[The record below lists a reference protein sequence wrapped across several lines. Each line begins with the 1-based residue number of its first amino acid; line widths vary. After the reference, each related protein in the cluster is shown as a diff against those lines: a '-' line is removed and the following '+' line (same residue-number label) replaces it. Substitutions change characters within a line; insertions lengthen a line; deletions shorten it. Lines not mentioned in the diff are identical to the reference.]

1 MTLIH
6 SAVLATS
13 LVATAAIGLASAA
26 IYTSA
31 DNPAAVKADR
41 LPVVAAASG
50 NYYTIETRTDG
61 VSVLS
66 RVRLSE

>member
-26 IYTSA
+26 IYTGVAST
-31 DNPAAVKADR
+31 PAAKADR
-41 LPVVAAASG
+41 LPLVADSSDA
-50 NYYTIETRTDG
+50 YYTIETRKDG

-66 RVRLSE
+66 RVRLSD

>member
-26 IYTSA
+26 IYTGA
-31 DNPAAVKADR
+31 NPTAVKADR
-41 LPVVAAASG
+41 LPVVADASG

-66 RVRLSE
+66 RVRLSD

>member
-6 SAVLATS
+6 SAVLASS

-26 IYTSA
+26 IYTGA
-31 DNPAAVKADR
+31 ANPAAVKADR
-41 LPVVAAASG
+41 LPVVADG